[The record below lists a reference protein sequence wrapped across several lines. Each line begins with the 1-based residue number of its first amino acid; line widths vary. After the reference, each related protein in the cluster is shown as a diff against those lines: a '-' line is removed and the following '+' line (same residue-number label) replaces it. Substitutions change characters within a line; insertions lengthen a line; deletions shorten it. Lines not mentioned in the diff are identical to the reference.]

1 MPEVVFGVDQYRPFC
16 EQKALGHNRW
26 HPDVPPVTVA

>member
-1 MPEVVFGVDQYRPFC
+1 MPEVVFGVDQSRPFC
-16 EQKALGHNRW
+16 EQKGRNRW